1 MTTANSSLG
10 GRLPSQESLFRAAAQ
25 LEAAI
30 QEPAATLDWY
40 HDVHAAIRSCVL
52 AIEYHLD
59 SLFGTDGIGHEVR
72 EREPRLLPDL
82 ERLEAQLARA
92 LLEAWEAKATAP
104 AVDPHFIDR
113 CKALVIDVR
122 AAASHEFDL
131 VHETFRPTPGE
142 D

>member
-1 MTTANSSLG
+1 MTTHDSPLG

-30 QEPAATLDWY
+30 QHPAATPAWY
-40 HDVHAAIRSCVL
+40 QDVHAAIRSCVL

-59 SLFGTDGIGHEVR
+59 SLFGPQGVGHEVR

-92 LLEAWEAKATAP
+92 LLDAWEAKALAP
-104 AVDPHFIDR
+104 AVDPEFLGRLKELI
-113 CKALVIDVR
+113 LDVR
-122 AAASHEFDL
+122 AVASHEFNL

>member
-1 MTTANSSLG
+1 MTSVDSPLG

-25 LEAAI
+25 LEEAI
-30 QEPAATLDWY
+30 EEPSATPAWY
-40 HDVHAAIRSCVL
+40 QTVHAAIRSCVL

-59 SLFGTDGIGHEVR
+59 SLLGPEGIGHEVR

-92 LLEAWEAKATAP
+92 LIDAWEAKATAP
-104 AVDPHFIDR
+104 AVAPAFIDR
-113 CKALVIDVR
+113 LRALIVEVR
-122 AAASHEFDL
+122 AAAGHEFDL